1 MLFPHSLYSSFVIQK
16 SWKDLEEHNIDFNIL
31 KPLIKET
38 TFKINKYNPIDVQT
52 GPAIRN
58 DISTIKKHQKLLS
71 NSNFIETY
79 NIISNSILK
88 LYSDEKL

>member
-1 MLFPHSLYSSFVIQK
+1 MNHLNYFSKKI
-16 SWKDLEEHNIDFNIL
+16 LEEHNIDFNIL

-88 LYSDEKL
+88 LYRDEKL